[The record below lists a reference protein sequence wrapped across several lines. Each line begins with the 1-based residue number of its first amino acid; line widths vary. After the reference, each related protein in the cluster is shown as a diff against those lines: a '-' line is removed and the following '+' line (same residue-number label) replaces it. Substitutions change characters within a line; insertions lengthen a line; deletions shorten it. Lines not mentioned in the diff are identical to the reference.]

1 MRNDGRSAGSK
12 GFTLVE
18 LLVVIAIIG
27 ILIALLLPAVQSARE
42 AARALQCK
50 NNLKQLGLALHNYH
64 SNWGT
69 FPPSSTWDVENRGKS
84 FIDQTTSH
92 QYISPN
98 WVILLLPFMEQQT
111 LYDEFDLD
119 YYITDARNATAR
131 SRELS
136 FMLCPTDSYNRQ
148 KLDGS
153 GASGTAALGDGWAR
167 GNYGGNGGPGMMSY
181 TQHQSN
187 GWNACGWA
195 VDTSGKAMWPKPE
208 IRGVMGA
215 NASTSIDQIRDGTT
229 HTILLAEI
237 RAGLT
242 SFDIRGTWA
251 LGGAG
256 ASSIWA
262 CGWIGADV
270 RGPNASQ
277 DNSDDIWAC
286 DAIEAALGGS
296 AVVAQM
302 GMGCYANGSNR
313 QSTARSLHVGGVN
326 VCMADGSVVFISDY
340 IDTNTTTVNGERV
353 FSTWDRLILSNDGQP
368 VADGEF

>member
-1 MRNDGRSAGSK
+1 MFGLPRRCTSRLA
-12 GFTLVE
+12 FTLVE

-167 GNYGGNGGPGMMSY
+167 GNYGGNGGPGYMTY
-181 TQHQSN
+181 TQHQDQ
-187 GWNACGWA
+187 ACAGWA
-195 VDTSGKAMWPKPE
+195 VDTSGKANWPKRE
-208 IRGVMGA
+208 FRGVMGA
-215 NASTSIDQIRDGTT
+215 NASTGIDEIRDGTS

-242 SFDIRGTWA
+242 SFDVRGTWA

-256 ASSIWA
+256 PSSIWA
-262 CGWIGADV
+262 CGWVGDA
-270 RGPNASQ
+270 RGPNASTL
-277 DNSDDIWAC
+277 NSDDIWAC
-286 DAIEAALGGS
+286 SDIHSALGGDE
-296 AVVAQM
+296 AVARM
-302 GMGCYANGSNR
+302 GMGCYANGNNR
-313 QSTARSLHVGGVN
+313 QSTARSLHVGGLN
-326 VCMADGSVVFISDY
+326 VCMADGSVVFLSDY
-340 IDTNTTTVNGERV
+340 IDTTTQTVNGERM
-353 FSTWDRLILSNDGQP
+353 FSTWDRLILSTDGQP